1 MNDNERF
8 EFKFLV
14 TARQRDDIFAT
25 FNGAL
30 QPDLNGGSSGDYP
43 VVSLYYDTPDW
54 RCYWEAWRGVPS
66 RRKLRVRIYGTACG
80 GIPPTS
86 FVEVKHKLDGL
97 GVKRRVQTT
106 LERALE
112 IGQGGGEPSQYT
124 AAEARIVREVQ
135 RLVRNDGFRP
145 VCTIRYR
152 RHAFALQSEQ
162 AGHAGNSE
170 PLRIT
175 FDDELAARFRD
186 LQPQPDDRG
195 CDLALLPPENL
206 VMEVKGMG
214 AVPAPVAN
222 YLAKSGL
229 SPRRFSKYCA
239 ALHISGTH
247 RT

>member
-14 TARQRDDIFAT
+14 TARQRDDLFAA

-30 QPDLNGGSSGDYP
+30 QPDLNGGTGGDYP
-43 VVSLYYDTPDW
+43 IVSLYYDTPDW

-80 GIPPTS
+80 HIPPTS

-112 IGQGGGEPSQYT
+112 IGQGGGETALYT
-124 AAEARIVREVQ
+124 AAEARIVREVH

-145 VCTIRYR
+145 VCAIRYL
-152 RHAFALQSEQ
+152 RHAFALQSG
-162 AGHAGNSE
+162 AAHE

-186 LQPQPDDRG
+186 LQPEPDDRG
-195 CDLALLPPENL
+195 CDLSLLPEGNL
-206 VMEVKGMG
+206 VMEVKGIG
-214 AVPAPVAN
+214 AVPARFAN

-239 ALHISGTH
+239 ALHLSGTH